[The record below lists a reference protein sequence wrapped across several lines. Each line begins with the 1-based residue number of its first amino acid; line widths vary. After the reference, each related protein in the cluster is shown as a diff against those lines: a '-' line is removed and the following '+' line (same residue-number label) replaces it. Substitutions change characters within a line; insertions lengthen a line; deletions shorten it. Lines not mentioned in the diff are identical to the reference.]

1 MSGARLFKGIMTV
14 GFWTLLSRV
23 LGMAR
28 EVLLYILIGA
38 GPVLD
43 AFVVAFRLPNM
54 FRRFFAEGAFNAAF
68 VPLFSKRLEAQD
80 NPIGF
85 ANQAMGGLAFAL
97 ALLTA
102 LALIFMPALVWLT
115 AQGFMGDAR
124 FDMAVDYGRVMF
136 PYIFLISLSALLS
149 GALNAQGRFAMAAA
163 APVFLN
169 IIIICALCL
178 GWVMNHAVIYYLIWA
193 VPIAGVVQLAALWRA
208 AQAAGLPIRLG
219 RPSFSPEMRQLVRI
233 ALPAALANG
242 VLQINLLVGQLVASQ
257 HPGAVSWLYGA
268 DRLYQLP
275 LGVVGIAVGIVL
287 LPELSRRLQAKDQ
300 TGAKQAFASA
310 TEITLALSLPAAMAL
325 CVVPYPF
332 VSALFE
338 HGATSRLDAQAMAL
352 ATAIYG
358 LGLPAFVLQKLL
370 QPLYFA
376 REDTRRPFRFA
387 LVGMGVNAALAVG
400 LMPFIGWLAAAI
412 ATSLSAWAMV
422 GLLFWGARGF
432 DNILKPDTALKHRL
446 LRMCIASLIL
456 GVALYSIQF
465 FISPAITS
473 VSGRIVYALFLV
485 IAGAGLYL
493 WLGER
498 LKAFSLQEIKASF
511 KKH

>member
-28 EVLLYILIGA
+28 EVLLYMLIGA

-387 LVGMGVNAALAVG
+387 LVGMGVNATLAVG

-456 GVALYSIQF
+456 GVALYSIQI

>member
-28 EVLLYILIGA
+28 EVLLYMLIGA

-219 RPSFSPEMRQLVRI
+219 RPSFSSEMRQLVRI

-387 LVGMGVNAALAVG
+387 LVGMGVNATLAVG

>member
-1 MSGARLFKGIMTV
+1 MSGPRLLKGIMTV

-28 EVLLYILIGA
+28 EVLLYMLIGA

-85 ANQAMGGLAFAL
+85 ASQAMGGLAFAL

-102 LALIFMPALVWLT
+102 LALVFMPALVWLT
-115 AQGFMGDAR
+115 AQGFVGDAR
-124 FDMAVDYGRVMF
+124 FDMAVEYGRVMF

-193 VPIAGVVQLAALWRA
+193 VPIAGIVQLTALWRA
-208 AQAAGLPIRLG
+208 AQAAGLLIRLG

-233 ALPAALANG
+233 AVPAALANG

-287 LPELSRRLQAKDQ
+287 LPELSRRLQANDQ
-300 TGAKQAFASA
+300 AGAKQAFSSA

-387 LVGMGVNAALAVG
+387 LVGMAINAALAIG
-400 LMPFIGWLAAAI
+400 LMPFIGWVAAAI

-432 DNILKPDTALKHRL
+432 DNILKPEAGLKNRL
-446 LRMCIASLIL
+446 LRMCIASLFL
-456 GVALYSIQF
+456 GSALYGIQF
-465 FISPAITS
+465 FISPAVTS
-473 VSGRIVYALFLV
+473 VSGRIFYALFLV

-511 KKH
+511 KKP

>member
-1 MSGARLFKGIMTV
+1 MSGARLLKGIMTV

-28 EVLLYILIGA
+28 EVLLYMLIGA

-85 ANQAMGGLAFAL
+85 ASQAMGGLAFAL

-219 RPSFSPEMRQLVRI
+219 RPSFSPEIRQLVRI

-338 HGATSRLDAQAMAL
+338 HGATSLHDAQAMAL

-432 DNILKPDTALKHRL
+432 DDILKPDAALKHRL
-446 LRMCIASLIL
+446 LRMCIASLFL
-456 GVALYSIQF
+456 GVALYGIQF
-465 FISPAITS
+465 FISPAFTS

>member
-28 EVLLYILIGA
+28 EVLLYMLIGA

-85 ANQAMGGLAFAL
+85 ASQAMGGLAFAL
-97 ALLTA
+97 ARLTA

>member
-14 GFWTLLSRV
+14 GFWTLFSRV

-28 EVLLYILIGA
+28 EVLLYMLIGA

-85 ANQAMGGLAFAL
+85 ASQAMGGLAFAL

-102 LALIFMPALVWLT
+102 LALIFMPTLVWLT

-169 IIIICALCL
+169 IILICALCL

-387 LVGMGVNAALAVG
+387 LVGMGVNATLAVG

>member
-1 MSGARLFKGIMTV
+1 MSGARLLKGIMTV

-28 EVLLYILIGA
+28 EVLLYMLIGA

-85 ANQAMGGLAFAL
+85 ASQAMGGLAFAL

-124 FDMAVDYGRVMF
+124 FDMAVEYGRVMF

-149 GALNAQGRFAMAAA
+149 GALNAQGHFAMAAA

-208 AQAAGLPIRLG
+208 AQAAGLSIRLG

-400 LMPFIGWLAAAI
+400 LMPFIGWVAAAI

-432 DNILKPDTALKHRL
+432 DDILKPDAALKHRL
-446 LRMCIASLIL
+446 LRMCIASLFL
-456 GVALYSIQF
+456 GVALYGIQF

-473 VSGRIVYALFLV
+473 VSGRIVYALFLI

>member
-28 EVLLYILIGA
+28 EVLLYMLIGA

-387 LVGMGVNAALAVG
+387 LVGMGVNATLAVG

>member
-28 EVLLYILIGA
+28 EVLLYVLIGA

-85 ANQAMGGLAFAL
+85 ASQAMGGLAFAL

-465 FISPAITS
+465 FISPVITS

>member
-1 MSGARLFKGIMTV
+1 MSGARLLKGIMTV

-28 EVLLYILIGA
+28 EVLLYMLIGA

-85 ANQAMGGLAFAL
+85 ASQAMGGLAFAL

-338 HGATSRLDAQAMAL
+338 HGATSLHDAQAMAL

-432 DNILKPDTALKHRL
+432 DDILKQDAALKHRL
-446 LRMCIASLIL
+446 LRMCIASLFL
-456 GVALYSIQF
+456 GVALYGIQF

>member
-28 EVLLYILIGA
+28 EVLLYMLIGA

-85 ANQAMGGLAFAL
+85 ASQAMGGLAFAL

-219 RPSFSPEMRQLVRI
+219 RPRFSPEMRQLVRI

-338 HGATSRLDAQAMAL
+338 HGATSRLDAQAMAI

>member
-1 MSGARLFKGIMTV
+1 MSGARLLKGMMTV

-28 EVLLYILIGA
+28 EVLLYMLIGA

-85 ANQAMGGLAFAL
+85 ASQAMGGLAFAL

-193 VPIAGVVQLAALWRA
+193 VPIAGVAQLAALWRA
-208 AQAAGLPIRLG
+208 AQAAGLPIHLG

-287 LPELSRRLQAKDQ
+287 LPELSRRLLAKDQ

-400 LMPFIGWLAAAI
+400 LMPFIGWVAAAI

-422 GLLFWGARGF
+422 GLLFWGVRGF
-432 DNILKPDTALKHRL
+432 DDILKPDAALKHRL
-446 LRMCIASLIL
+446 LCMCIASLFL
-456 GVALYSIQF
+456 GVALYGIQF

>member
-1 MSGARLFKGIMTV
+1 MSGPRLLKGIMTV

-28 EVLLYILIGA
+28 EVLLYMLIGA

-85 ANQAMGGLAFAL
+85 ASQAMGGLAFAL

-102 LALIFMPALVWLT
+102 LALVFMPALVWLT
-115 AQGFMGDAR
+115 AQGFVGDAR
-124 FDMAVDYGRVMF
+124 FDMAIEYGRVMF

-193 VPIAGVVQLAALWRA
+193 VPIAGIVQLTALWRA

-233 ALPAALANG
+233 AVPAALANG

-257 HPGAVSWLYGA
+257 NPGAVSWLYGA

-287 LPELSRRLQAKDQ
+287 LPELSRRLQANDQ
-300 TGAKQAFASA
+300 AGAKQAFSSA

-325 CVVPYPF
+325 CVVPYTIE
-332 VSALFE
+332 FE
-338 HGATSRLDAQAMAL
+338 R
-352 ATAIYG
+352 
-358 LGLPAFVLQKLL
+358 
-370 QPLYFA
+370 
-376 REDTRRPFRFA
+376 
-387 LVGMGVNAALAVG
+387 
-400 LMPFIGWLAAAI
+400 
-412 ATSLSAWAMV
+412 
-422 GLLFWGARGF
+422 LLF
-432 DNILKPDTALKHRL
+432 
-446 LRMCIASLIL
+446 SL
-456 GVALYSIQF
+456 
-465 FISPAITS
+465 
-473 VSGRIVYALFLV
+473 
-485 IAGAGLYL
+485 
-493 WLGER
+493 
-498 LKAFSLQEIKASF
+498 
-511 KKH
+511 

>member
-1 MSGARLFKGIMTV
+1 MSGARLLKGIMTV

-28 EVLLYILIGA
+28 EVLLYMLIGA

-85 ANQAMGGLAFAL
+85 ASQAMGGLAFAL

-219 RPSFSPEMRQLVRI
+219 RPSFSPEIRQLVRI

-338 HGATSRLDAQAMAL
+338 HGATSLHDAQAMAL

-432 DNILKPDTALKHRL
+432 DDILKQDAALKHRL
-446 LRMCIASLIL
+446 LRMCIASLFL
-456 GVALYSIQF
+456 GVALYGIQF

>member
-1 MSGARLFKGIMTV
+1 MSGPRLLRGIMTV

-28 EVLLYILIGA
+28 EVLLYMLIGA

-85 ANQAMGGLAFAL
+85 ASQAMGGLAFAL

-300 TGAKQAFASA
+300 AGAKQAFASA

-338 HGATSRLDAQAMAL
+338 HGATSRHDAQAMAL

-387 LVGMGVNAALAVG
+387 LAGMGVNAALAVG
-400 LMPFIGWLAAAI
+400 LMPFIGWVAAAI

-432 DNILKPDTALKHRL
+432 DDILKPEAALKHRL
-446 LRMCIASLIL
+446 LRMCIASLFL
-456 GVALYSIQF
+456 GAALYGIQF

-473 VSGRIVYALFLV
+473 VSGRIFYALFLV
-485 IAGAGLYL
+485 MAGAGLYL
-493 WLGER
+493 WMGER

>member
-1 MSGARLFKGIMTV
+1 MSGARLLKGIMTV

-28 EVLLYILIGA
+28 EVLLYMLIGA

-85 ANQAMGGLAFAL
+85 ASQAMGGLAFAL

-338 HGATSRLDAQAMAL
+338 HGATSLLDAQAMAL

-387 LVGMGVNAALAVG
+387 LVGMGVNATLAVG

-465 FISPAITS
+465 FISPAIAS

>member
-28 EVLLYILIGA
+28 EVLLYMLIGA

-219 RPSFSPEMRQLVRI
+219 RPSLSPEMRQLVRI

-465 FISPAITS
+465 FINPAITS

>member
-1 MSGARLFKGIMTV
+1 MSGARLLKGIMTV

-28 EVLLYILIGA
+28 EVLLYMLIGA

-68 VPLFSKRLEAQD
+68 VPLFSKRLEAQE

-85 ANQAMGGLAFAL
+85 ASQAMGGLAFAL

-124 FDMAVDYGRVMF
+124 FDMAVEYGRVMF

-208 AQAAGLPIRLG
+208 AQAAGLSIRLG

-338 HGATSRLDAQAMAL
+338 HGATSLHDAQAMAL

-387 LVGMGVNAALAVG
+387 LAGMGVNAALAVG
-400 LMPFIGWLAAAI
+400 LMPFIGWVAAAI

-432 DNILKPDTALKHRL
+432 DNILKPDAALKHRL
-446 LRMCIASLIL
+446 LRMCIASLFL
-456 GVALYSIQF
+456 GVALYGIQL

>member
-1 MSGARLFKGIMTV
+1 MSGARLLKGIMTV

-28 EVLLYILIGA
+28 EVLLYMLIGA

-68 VPLFSKRLEAQD
+68 VPLFSKRLEAQE

-85 ANQAMGGLAFAL
+85 ASQAMGGLAFAL

-149 GALNAQGRFAMAAA
+149 GALNARGRFAMAAA

-208 AQAAGLPIRLG
+208 AQAAGLSIRLG

-387 LVGMGVNAALAVG
+387 LAGMGVNAALAVG
-400 LMPFIGWLAAAI
+400 LMPFIGWVAAAI

-432 DNILKPDTALKHRL
+432 DDILKPDAALKHRL
-446 LRMCIASLIL
+446 LRMCIASLFL
-456 GVALYSIQF
+456 GVALYGIQL

>member
-28 EVLLYILIGA
+28 EVLLYMLIGA

-85 ANQAMGGLAFAL
+85 ASQAMGGLAFAL

-338 HGATSRLDAQAMAL
+338 HGATSHLDAQAMAL

-387 LVGMGVNAALAVG
+387 LVGMGVNATLAVG

>member
-1 MSGARLFKGIMTV
+1 FC
-14 GFWTLLSRV
+14 TLLSRV

-28 EVLLYILIGA
+28 EVLLYMLIGA

-85 ANQAMGGLAFAL
+85 ASQAMGGLAFAL

-485 IAGAGLYL
+485 MAGAGLYL
-493 WLGER
+493 WMGER

>member
-1 MSGARLFKGIMTV
+1 
-14 GFWTLLSRV
+14 
-23 LGMAR
+23 
-28 EVLLYILIGA
+28 
-38 GPVLD
+38 
-43 AFVVAFRLPNM
+43 
-54 FRRFFAEGAFNAAF
+54 
-68 VPLFSKRLEAQD
+68 
-80 NPIGF
+80 
-85 ANQAMGGLAFAL
+85 AFAL

-124 FDMAVDYGRVMF
+124 FDMAVEYGRVMF

-193 VPIAGVVQLAALWRA
+193 VPIAGVVQLAALWRG

-432 DNILKPDTALKHRL
+432 DDILKQDATLKHRL
-446 LRMCIASLIL
+446 LRMCIASLFL
-456 GVALYSIQF
+456 GVALYGIQF
-465 FISPAITS
+465 FMSPAITS

>member
-28 EVLLYILIGA
+28 EVLLYMLIGA

-85 ANQAMGGLAFAL
+85 ASQAMGGLAFAL

-473 VSGRIVYALFLV
+473 ASGQIVYALFLV

>member
-28 EVLLYILIGA
+28 EVLLYMLIGA

-85 ANQAMGGLAFAL
+85 ASQAMGGLAFAL

-219 RPSFSPEMRQLVRI
+219 RPRFSPEMRQLVRI

-300 TGAKQAFASA
+300 TGAKQAFASG

>member
-28 EVLLYILIGA
+28 EVLLYMLIGA

-85 ANQAMGGLAFAL
+85 ASQAMGGLAFAL

-219 RPSFSPEMRQLVRI
+219 RPSFSSEMRQLVRI

-498 LKAFSLQEIKASF
+498 LKAFSLQEIKANF

>member
-1 MSGARLFKGIMTV
+1 MSGARLLKGIMTV

-28 EVLLYILIGA
+28 EVLLYMLIGA

-85 ANQAMGGLAFAL
+85 ASQAMGGLAFAL

-219 RPSFSPEMRQLVRI
+219 RPSFSPEIRQLVRI

-338 HGATSRLDAQAMAL
+338 HGATSLHDAQAMAL

-432 DNILKPDTALKHRL
+432 DDILKQDAALKHRL

>member
-1 MSGARLFKGIMTV
+1 MSGARLLKGIMTV

-28 EVLLYILIGA
+28 EVLLYMLIGA

-80 NPIGF
+80 NPIRF
-85 ANQAMGGLAFAL
+85 ASQAMGGLAFAL

-115 AQGFMGDAR
+115 AQGFMGDTR
-124 FDMAVDYGRVMF
+124 FDMAVEYGRVMF

-149 GALNAQGRFAMAAA
+149 GALNAQGRFAMASA

-208 AQAAGLPIRLG
+208 AQAAGLSIRLG

-400 LMPFIGWLAAAI
+400 LMPFIGWVAAAI

-432 DNILKPDTALKHRL
+432 DDILKPDAALKHRL
-446 LRMCIASLIL
+446 LRMCIASLFL
-456 GVALYSIQF
+456 GVALYGIQL

>member
-1 MSGARLFKGIMTV
+1 MSGARLLKGIMTV

-28 EVLLYILIGA
+28 EVLLYMLIGA

-68 VPLFSKRLEAQD
+68 VPLFSKRLQAQD

-85 ANQAMGGLAFAL
+85 ASQAMGGLAFAL

-124 FDMAVDYGRVMF
+124 FDMAVEYGRVMF

-193 VPIAGVVQLAALWRA
+193 VPIAGVTQLAALWRA
-208 AQAAGLPIRLG
+208 AQAAGLPIHLG

-338 HGATSRLDAQAMAL
+338 HGATSLHDAQAMAL

-400 LMPFIGWLAAAI
+400 LMPFIGWVAAAI

-422 GLLFWGARGF
+422 GLLFWGVRGF
-432 DNILKPDTALKHRL
+432 DDILKPDAALKHRL
-446 LRMCIASLIL
+446 LRMCIASLFL
-456 GVALYSIQF
+456 GVALYGIQF

>member
-1 MSGARLFKGIMTV
+1 MSGARLLKGIMTV

-28 EVLLYILIGA
+28 EVLLYMLIGA

-85 ANQAMGGLAFAL
+85 ASQAMGGLAFAL

-149 GALNAQGRFAMAAA
+149 GALNAQGRFAMASA

-208 AQAAGLPIRLG
+208 AQAAGLSIRLG
-219 RPSFSPEMRQLVRI
+219 RPSFSLEMRQLMRI

-310 TEITLALSLPAAMAL
+310 TEVTLALSLPAAMAL

-387 LVGMGVNAALAVG
+387 LAGMGVNAALAVG
-400 LMPFIGWLAAAI
+400 LMPFIGWVAAAI

-432 DNILKPDTALKHRL
+432 DDILKPDAALKHRL
-446 LRMCIASLIL
+446 LRMCIASLFL
-456 GVALYSIQF
+456 GVALYGIQF

-473 VSGRIVYALFLV
+473 VSGRIIYALFLV

>member
-1 MSGARLFKGIMTV
+1 MSGARLLKGIMTV

-28 EVLLYILIGA
+28 EVLLYMLIGA

-85 ANQAMGGLAFAL
+85 ASQAMGGLAFAL

-149 GALNAQGRFAMAAA
+149 GALNAQGRFAMASA

-193 VPIAGVVQLAALWRA
+193 VPIAGVAQLAALWRA
-208 AQAAGLPIRLG
+208 AQAAGLPIHLG

-338 HGATSRLDAQAMAL
+338 HGATSLHDAQAMAL

-400 LMPFIGWLAAAI
+400 LMPFIGWVAAAI

-432 DNILKPDTALKHRL
+432 DDILKPDAALKHRL
-446 LRMCIASLIL
+446 LRMCIASLFL
-456 GVALYSIQF
+456 GVALYGIQF

>member
-28 EVLLYILIGA
+28 EVLLYMLIGA

-85 ANQAMGGLAFAL
+85 ASQAMGGLAFAL

-387 LVGMGVNAALAVG
+387 LAGMGVNATLAVG

>member
-1 MSGARLFKGIMTV
+1 MSTARLLKGIMTV

-28 EVLLYILIGA
+28 EILLYMLIGA

-85 ANQAMGGLAFAL
+85 ASQTIGGLAFAL

-115 AQGFMGDAR
+115 AQGFIGDAR
-124 FDMAVDYGRVMF
+124 FDMAVEYGRVMF
-136 PYIFLISLSALLS
+136 PYIFLISLSAPLS

-163 APVFLN
+163 APIFLN

-193 VPIAGVVQLAALWRA
+193 VPIAGIVQLAALWRA
-208 AQAAGLPIRLG
+208 AQAAGLPIRWR
-219 RPSFSPEMRQLVRI
+219 RPSFSPEMQQLVRI
-233 ALPAALANG
+233 AVPAALANG

-257 HPGAVSWLYGA
+257 DPGAVSWLYGA

-275 LGVVGIAVGIVL
+275 LGVVGITVGIVL

-300 TGAKQAFASA
+300 AGAKQAFSSA

-376 REDTRRPFRFA
+376 CEDTRRPFRFA
-387 LVGMGVNAALAVG
+387 LVGMVVNAALAIG
-400 LMPFIGWLAAAI
+400 LMPFIGWVAAAI
-412 ATSLSAWAMV
+412 ATSFSAWVMV

-432 DNILKPDTALKHRL
+432 DDILKPEAALKHRL
-446 LRMCIASLIL
+446 LRICIASLFL
-456 GVALYSIQF
+456 GATLYGIQF

-473 VSGRIVYALFLV
+473 VSMRIFYALFLV

-493 WLGER
+493 WLGAR
-498 LKAFSLQEIKASF
+498 LKAFSLQKIKASF